1 MRFAVLVSLCAV
13 EPTKRQNYINR
24 ERKNLMKRI
33 LCLLLAAF
41 MLLSLVACGSTVDD
55 PVVTGTKE
63 NETVTEQVTDDP
75 NYICDLPS
83 DLDYGGETVGI
94 LYINL
99 FNKGAELVSEELGL
113 GVVSDAVFER
123 NLLVEEQLG
132 ITYEYYPETI
142 VTRVAEAQ
150 SLDIQS
156 GLGDYD
162 IVVNGTYLAVQ
173 PALEGKYINLSD
185 LEYIDTSKHYWT
197 QGYNDMVTFTNDNMQ
212 FLASGPM
219 AISMFRFMYLTLY
232 NKTLLESYQIPDL
245 YDTVTNGEW
254 TMDYQYSI
262 IKDHY
267 VDKDGDSKSSTG
279 DFFGFITDSIILM
292 DPYMVSCDV
301 AMIVKDPDTREMQY
315 NAGAI
320 SKLSDVVDKV
330 QRLYND
336 ESTYVYTPSDNGYD
350 TVTTSHMMD
359 HFAANN
365 TLMATTLFL
374 VMEGNYESLADMS
387 YGIAPIPKFD
397 TNQKEY
403 RSYVQDQVSSF
414 GISSVVS
421 DPERQE
427 MLAAVLE
434 AMAYHSYNLVRPA
447 YYEVTVSERYMQ
459 DPQSNEI
466 LKLIFASLQFDFSSS
481 CSNIIPT
488 LVIRDRLR
496 PILIGES
503 NTVSSAT
510 RSWERQVQKALDKY
524 NDSLAELVSN

>member
-1 MRFAVLVSLCAV
+1 
-13 EPTKRQNYINR
+13 
-24 ERKNLMKRI
+24 MKRF
-33 LCLLLAAF
+33 LCLFLVLF
-41 MLLSLVACGSTVDD
+41 MTLSLFACGSTVDD
-55 PVVTGTKE
+55 PVATETTQKE
-63 NETVTEQVTDDP
+63 SGAEQVTDDP
-75 NYICDLPS
+75 NYVCDLPS
-83 DLDYGGETVGI
+83 DLDYEGETVGI

-99 FNKGAELVSEELGL
+99 FNKGTELVSEELGL
-113 GVVSDAVFER
+113 GIVSDAVFER
-123 NLLVEEQLG
+123 NLIVEEQLG

-142 VTRVAEAQ
+142 VTRVAEVQA
-150 SLDIQS
+150 LDIQS

-173 PALEGKYINLSD
+173 PSLEGKYINLSD
-185 LEYIDTSKHYWT
+185 LDYIDTSKHYWT
-197 QGYNDMVTFTNDNMQ
+197 QGYNDMVTFTTDNMQ

-245 YDTVTNGEW
+245 YDTVMNGEW
-254 TMDYQYSI
+254 TMDYQYSV

-279 DFFGFITDSIILM
+279 DFFGFITDGIILM

-301 AMIVKDPDTREMQY
+301 AMIVKDPDTRELQY
-315 NAGAI
+315 NAGAVK
-320 SKLSDVVDKV
+320 KLSDVVDKV

-350 TVTTSHMMD
+350 TVFTSHMMD

-374 VMEGNYESLADMS
+374 VMENNFGSIADMS

-397 TNQKEY
+397 TNQKDY
-403 RSYVQDQVSSF
+403 HSYVQDQVSSF
-414 GISSVVS
+414 GISAVVS
-421 DPERQE
+421 DLDRQE

-447 YYEVTVSERYMQ
+447 YYEVTLSERYMQ

-466 LKLIFASLQFDFSSS
+466 LKLIFDSLKFDFSSS
-481 CSNIIPT
+481 CSNIIPS
-488 LVIRDRLR
+488 LVIRDHLR
-496 PILIGES
+496 PILTGKT
-503 NTVSSAT
+503 NTVSSST
-510 RSWERQVQKALDKY
+510 KSWARQVQKALDKY
-524 NDSLAELVSN
+524 NESLDEIMSN